1 MGSSTSK
8 SANAGWAGKKVLV
21 TGGAGFIGRHLV
33 TGLTDAGATVVV
45 LDDLSTGKSDP
56 LPGGATLVKGCI
68 SDAAKR
74 KEVLEGVDFV
84 YQLAAIA
91 SVPKC
96 QKDPEGSKKVNKD
109 AALAFLKESPGPVVF
124 ASSAAI
130 YGVPEGVPISETH
143 PIKPISNYG
152 SDKAAVDEAIRGGE
166 CEKGATA
173 MRFFNVYG
181 KGQDPSSP
189 YSGVLSIF
197 AKRAEEDKG
206 VDVLGDGL
214 QTRDFVHVS
223 DVVCALMS
231 VGAMLL
237 EKGKEAPV
245 AAKAFN
251 VCTGKAVTLL
261 DVLEAMRQI
270 SGKKLEVTHKPAR
283 DGDIKESLGS
293 PAALQSALSQPECG
307 CTGRSKA
314 SGWEARMT
322 LENGLRDI
330 L

>member
-1 MGSSTSK
+1 
-8 SANAGWAGKKVLV
+8 VCV

-33 TGLTDAGATVVV
+33 TGLTKAGATCVV
-45 LDDLSTGKSDP
+45 LDDLSTGKEDP
-56 LPGGATLVKGCI
+56 LPGGAVLVRGCI
-68 SDAAKR
+68 SDGAKR
-74 KEVLEGVDFV
+74 REVLEGVDFV
-84 YQLAAIA
+84 YNLAAIA

-96 QKDPEGSKKVNKD
+96 QADPEGSKKVNRES
-109 AALAFLKESPGPVVF
+109 ALAFLTESPGPVVF

-143 PIKPISNYG
+143 PINPISIYG
-152 SDKAAVDEAIRGGE
+152 EDKAAVDEAIRGGA
-166 CEKGATA
+166 CTKGATA

-197 AKRAEEDKG
+197 AKRTEEDKG
-206 VDVLGDGL
+206 VVLLGDGL

-223 DVVCALMS
+223 DVVRALMS
-231 VGAMLL
+231 VGESLL
-237 EKGKEAPV
+237 QKGAEAPV

-261 DVLEAMRQI
+261 DVLESLRKI
-270 SGKKLEVTHKPAR
+270 SGKELAAEHKPAR
-283 DGDIKESLGS
+283 DGDIKESLGT
-293 PAALQSALSQPECG
+293 PE
-307 CTGRSKA
+307 SLK
-314 SGWEARMT
+314 SVIGWEAAMD
-322 LENGLRDI
+322 LDSGLRDI